1 MAAVVFGRIER
12 SNRNRIN
19 NKRESRERR
28 KKGNQ
33 PRGKYPPKNSHLP
46 PASRDPLLSGV
57 EISPLPLIDW
67 LIDWFTAAHRP
78 SVCSLS
84 PLPTIA
90 SSANKWLGARNRNKR
105 TKGCYIC
112 PQNDSRAPCGHGW
125 NKNDLISYFV
135 LSIYSLKWSG
145 LKVSFSER

>member
-33 PRGKYPPKNSHLP
+33 PRGKYPPKNSPSPGVAQYPFERRWDIASP
-46 PASRDPLLSGV
+46 PN
-57 EISPLPLIDW
+57 W

-112 PQNDSRAPCGHGW
+112 PQNESRAPCGHGW